1 MLLIIPTRL
10 EALCLFPYFRAKGT
24 NEGLVALIPRSHRHG
39 KERARRS
46 LSVHPA
52 DHVLLHLCGVGP
64 GAAARSTAAI
74 LRHLRPDEALM
85 AGVCGALDPA
95 LGTGE
100 LMISSGLLPTPSPSG
115 SFPPRGDAL
124 TATPS
129 PWTGPRGGE
138 PLEESPGTQGLSTEV
153 LPALETD
160 SRLAERAR
168 LACLS
173 TGLAHRTGTLVTVG
187 EPVLTHQRRLLLGRN
202 TGACAVAMEDYPV
215 GRLLLESGVPFLS
228 VRAVSDP
235 FDLDD
240 PRLEG
245 WLSMVALGGP
255 SPSALRD
262 LLVHPALLLSL
273 ARLGFSTA
281 IALARLGL
289 FLKAFLAGPSG

>member
-1 MLLIIPTRL
+1 
-10 EALCLFPYFRAKGT
+10 
-24 NEGLVALIPRSHRHG
+24 
-39 KERARRS
+39 
-46 LSVHPA
+46 
-52 DHVLLHLCGVGP
+52 
-64 GAAARSTAAI
+64 
-74 LRHLRPDEALM
+74 
-85 AGVCGALDPA
+85 
-95 LGTGE
+95 
-100 LMISSGLLPTPSPSG
+100 
-115 SFPPRGDAL
+115 
-124 TATPS
+124 
-129 PWTGPRGGE
+129 
-138 PLEESPGTQGLSTEV
+138 
-153 LPALETD
+153 
-160 SRLAERAR
+160 
-168 LACLS
+168 
-173 TGLAHRTGTLVTVG
+173 
-187 EPVLTHQRRLLLGRN
+187 
-202 TGACAVAMEDYPV
+202 MEDYPV